1 LATAEAV
8 ATERAK
14 VLAAGQVVEVRR
26 AIRPVKLA
34 IGARPVRQAVAVG
47 ELPEEALS
55 FRELA

>member
-1 LATAEAV
+1 M